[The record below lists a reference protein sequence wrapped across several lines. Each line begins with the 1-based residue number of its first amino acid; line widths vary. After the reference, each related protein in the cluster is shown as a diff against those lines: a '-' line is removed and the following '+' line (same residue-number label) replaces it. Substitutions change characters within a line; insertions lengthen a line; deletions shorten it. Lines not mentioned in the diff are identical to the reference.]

1 LLTTAWKAMTWYT
14 YGIKILATSGL
25 IVAVTEASNRSTLLA
40 ALLASIP
47 IVSVVAMMWMNH
59 EGVESAEISAFARD
73 IVWLVIPSLLL
84 FLLLPQLLTRV
95 VEFYPALGVS
105 VGVTI
110 AGYLLMLKAMQ
121 HFGMAA

>member
-1 LLTTAWKAMTWYT
+1 MTWYT
-14 YGIKILATSGL
+14 YAVKILATSGL

-84 FLLLPQLLTRV
+84 FLLLPQLLSRG

-110 AGYLLMLKAMQ
+110 AGYLLMLKVMQ
-121 HFGMAA
+121 HFGAAA